1 MQHEIHDILMY
12 WQEAHADTFTLD
24 VFISVITIVNLLK
37 SIVQFILI
45 CHPLFSI
52 TSTNT
57 CIREFGICQHGRG
70 KNWQKELVLFKY
82 LKKKLLAQ
90 GLSFKELWKP
100 GGDRCKFYFF
110 RIYNN
115 FQLKKAD
122 NPIVQRTNVT
132 LFSLRRTKKY
142 LEQHYYIFI
151 SEKWNE
157 CLKI

>member
-1 MQHEIHDILMY
+1 MQIRSR
-12 WQEAHADTFTLD
+12 WD

-37 SIVQFILI
+37 SIVRFILI
-45 CHPLFSI
+45 CQMLFWSI
-52 TSTNT
+52 ASLLILVSENL
-57 CIREFGICQHGRG
+57 EFVNMEVG
-70 KNWQKELVLFKY
+70 KIGEELVL
-82 LKKKLLAQ
+82 LNISKKNCWHRACHL
-90 GLSFKELWKP
+90 KELWKP

-122 NPIVQRTNVT
+122 NLIVQKEQTW
-132 LFSLRRTKKY
+132 LFFSPPKNKKKY

-157 CLKI
+157 CLKM